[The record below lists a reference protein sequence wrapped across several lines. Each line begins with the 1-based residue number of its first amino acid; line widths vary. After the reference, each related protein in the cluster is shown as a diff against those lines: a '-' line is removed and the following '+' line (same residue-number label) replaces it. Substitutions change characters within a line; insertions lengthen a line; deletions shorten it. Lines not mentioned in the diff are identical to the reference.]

1 MAIKKPA
8 ELDFSNK
15 KFMCIISGQPG
26 LGKTTLAL
34 SAPKPFLFDTDNGI
48 ARVRPEQRSV
58 TSVVESYEEMLGDMD
73 SDEYKA
79 AESVVIDTGGML
91 VQLMKDWAK
100 KQDSKAA
107 KDGRA
112 MYGVIKSEF
121 DRLCYQIRAK
131 DRKHLIVVFHTTEQQ
146 KGDTIQTRLSCEG
159 GAKDIVWTPADF
171 GGYMFMMGNKRMIGF
186 TPTDEYFAK
195 GCFRVRGVM
204 QLPALKP
211 GQKSTFLTDLFRKAQ
226 EDINAQA
233 EIYSGEKTAYDVAM
247 QEGRAFIALVGDPD
261 TALKAREGL
270 AKIHHALT
278 SAAELGAEF
287 KRKCK
292 KLGLKY
298 DKEKNAYVLA
308 DTKPAEQL
316 EALS

>member
-8 ELDFSNK
+8 ELDFNDK

-34 SAPKPFLFDTDNGI
+34 SAPKPFLFDTDNGV

-58 TSVVESYEEMLGDMD
+58 VSVVESYEEMLGDMD
-73 SDEYKA
+73 TDEYRA
-79 AESVVIDTGGML
+79 AETIVIDTGGML

-100 KQDSKAA
+100 KQDAKAA

-131 DRKHLIVVFHTTEQQ
+131 DRKHLVMVFHTTEQQ
-146 KGDTIQTRLSCEG
+146 KGDTIQTRLACEG

-195 GCFRVRGVM
+195 GCFGVRGVM
-204 QLPALKP
+204 QLPELKP
-211 GQKSTFLTDLFRKAQ
+211 GQKCTFLTDLFRKAQ

-233 EIYSGEKTAYDVAM
+233 AIYNGEKSAYDEAM
-247 QEGRAFIALVGDPD
+247 KAGRAYIALVSDPE

-270 AKIHHALT
+270 AKVEHALT

-292 KLGLKY
+292 ELGLKY
-298 DKEKNAYVLA
+298 DKEAKTYVLVDA
-308 DTKPAEQL
+308 KPVEQL
-316 EALS
+316 DALS

>member
-1 MAIKKPA
+1 MAIKKPM
-8 ELDFSNK
+8 ELDFSSK

-48 ARVRPEQRSV
+48 ARVRPEQRGV

-73 SDEYKA
+73 SAEYKA

-112 MYGVIKSEF
+112 MYGVIKTEF
-121 DRLCYQIRAK
+121 DRLCYQIRSK

-171 GGYMFMMGNKRMIGF
+171 GGYMFMMGSKRMIGF

-195 GCFRVRGVM
+195 GCFGVHGVM
-204 QLPALKP
+204 QLPELKP
-211 GQKSTFLTDLFRKAQ
+211 GQKSTFLTDLFRRAQ
-226 EDINAQA
+226 EDINAQTEA
-233 EIYSGEKTAYDVAM
+233 YSVEKKAYDAAM
-247 QEGRAFIALVGDPD
+247 KKGSKFIELVKDPG
-261 TALKAREGL
+261 TALNVRSSL
-270 AKIHHALT
+270 MDIRHALT
-278 SAAELGAEF
+278 SAAELGAMF

-292 KLGLKY
+292 ELGLKY
-298 DKEKNAYVLA
+298 DKEKNIYVLDDA
-308 DTKPAEQL
+308 K
-316 EALS
+316 SSN

>member
-1 MAIKKPA
+1 
-8 ELDFSNK
+8 
-15 KFMCIISGQPG
+15 
-26 LGKTTLAL
+26 
-34 SAPKPFLFDTDNGI
+34 
-48 ARVRPEQRSV
+48 
-58 TSVVESYEEMLGDMD
+58 
-73 SDEYKA
+73 
-79 AESVVIDTGGML
+79 
-91 VQLMKDWAK
+91 
-100 KQDSKAA
+100 
-107 KDGRA
+107 

-195 GCFRVRGVM
+195 GCFGVRGVM
-204 QLPALKP
+204 QLPELKP

-233 EIYSGEKTAYDVAM
+233 ALYSNEKAGYDLAM
-247 QEGRAFIALVGDPD
+247 QEGRAFIALVCDPE
-261 TALKAREGL
+261 TALNARNCL
-270 AKIHHALT
+270 AKVDHSLT

-292 KLGLKY
+292 ELGLKY
-298 DKEKNAYVLA
+298 DKEKNCYVLA

-316 EALS
+316 AALS

>member
-1 MAIKKPA
+1 
-8 ELDFSNK
+8 
-15 KFMCIISGQPG
+15 
-26 LGKTTLAL
+26 
-34 SAPKPFLFDTDNGI
+34 
-48 ARVRPEQRSV
+48 
-58 TSVVESYEEMLGDMD
+58 
-73 SDEYKA
+73 
-79 AESVVIDTGGML
+79 
-91 VQLMKDWAK
+91 
-100 KQDSKAA
+100 
-107 KDGRA
+107 
-112 MYGVIKSEF
+112 
-121 DRLCYQIRAK
+121 
-131 DRKHLIVVFHTTEQQ
+131 
-146 KGDTIQTRLSCEG
+146 
-159 GAKDIVWTPADF
+159 
-171 GGYMFMMGNKRMIGF
+171 MFMMGNKRMIGF

-195 GCFRVRGVM
+195 GCFGVRGVM
-204 QLPALKP
+204 QLPELKP

>member
-48 ARVRPEQRSV
+48 ARVRPEQRGV

-73 SDEYKA
+73 SEEYKA

-146 KGDTIQTRLSCEG
+146 KGDHHPDAPFL
-159 GAKDIVWTPADF
+159 
-171 GGYMFMMGNKRMIGF
+171 
-186 TPTDEYFAK
+186 
-195 GCFRVRGVM
+195 RG
-204 QLPALKP
+204 Q
-211 GQKSTFLTDLFRKAQ
+211 
-226 EDINAQA
+226 
-233 EIYSGEKTAYDVAM
+233 
-247 QEGRAFIALVGDPD
+247 
-261 TALKAREGL
+261 REGYCL
-270 AKIHHALT
+270 DACRFWWLYVHDGQQAHDRLYTDRRILC
-278 SAAELGAEF
+278 
-287 KRKCK
+287 KRLLRCARR
-292 KLGLKY
+292 
-298 DKEKNAYVLA
+298 DANCRNSS
-308 DTKPAEQL
+308 PAR
-316 EALS
+316 SPRS

>member
-48 ARVRPEQRSV
+48 ARVRPEQRGV

-171 GGYMFMMGNKRMIGF
+171 GGYMFMMGNKRMKSS
-186 TPTDEYFAK
+186 ASK
-195 GCFRVRGVM
+195 CM
-204 QLPALKP
+204 QMFPY
-211 GQKSTFLTDLFRKAQ
+211 SRIENRESNSLFEMRK
-226 EDINAQA
+226 
-233 EIYSGEKTAYDVAM
+233 
-247 QEGRAFIALVGDPD
+247 IA
-261 TALKAREGL
+261 R
-270 AKIHHALT
+270 
-278 SAAELGAEF
+278 SR
-287 KRKCK
+287 KRHPRRQQSLCR
-292 KLGLKY
+292 
-298 DKEKNAYVLA
+298 
-308 DTKPAEQL
+308 
-316 EALS
+316 